1 MKAIILGCGPSA
13 GVPQLGETYPEGMLD
28 DPRNH
33 RTRASILVEHDGT
46 RILVDTSPDL
56 RQQLL
61 RHDISRLDAVCFS
74 HAHADHCHGIDDL
87 RRVCRIMDSAIPAY
101 ANATCMAEL
110 HQRFGYVLEPND
122 PRYGWYAPQLL
133 PHTVAR
139 EPFTV
144 GPITVTPFIQDHIV
158 METLGFRFDAG
169 GRSLAYSTDLKHL
182 DDAGF
187 AVVSGIDLWIV
198 DCQNLTENPIH
209 SDLARTLGW
218 IERARPRRAVL
229 THMSQDMI
237 WQEVD
242 AMTPDHV
249 VPAWDGQ
256 EIVLDR

>member
-1 MKAIILGCGPSA
+1 MTAIVLGCGPSA
-13 GVPQLGETYPEGMLD
+13 GVPQLGDSYLGGMLD

-33 RTRASILVEHDGT
+33 RTRSSVLIEHDGT

-61 RHDISRLDAVCFS
+61 RHGIDRLDAVCYS

-87 RRVCRIMDSAIPAY
+87 RRICRTMDRALPAY
-101 ANATCMAEL
+101 ANGTCIDEL
-110 HQRFGYVLEPND
+110 RTRFGYVFEPND
-122 PRYGWYAPQLL
+122 PRYGWYAPQLI
-133 PHTVAR
+133 PHVVAT
-139 EPFTV
+139 EPFAI
-144 GPITVTPFIQDHIV
+144 GPITVTPFAQDHIV

-169 GRSLAYSTDLKHL
+169 SRSVAYSTDLKHL
-182 DDAGF
+182 DDRGF

-218 IERARPRRAVL
+218 IERAEPSRAVL

-237 WQEVD
+237 WEEVD
-242 AMTPDHV
+242 RLTPDHV
-249 VPAWDGQ
+249 TPAWDGM
-256 EIVLDR
+256 EIDL